1 MKKDF
6 FMGNREKVKD
16 LLNDNSILV
25 LFAGEAPQKSADQNY
40 IFTPNRNF
48 YYLVGVEIEKA
59 IYMAIKNKGEFKEY
73 LFIEKGDPVLEK
85 WIGKRMTQ
93 PEAKEVSGIDNIKY
107 LDSFE
112 GAFNVAVMGA
122 DIETLYL
129 DLEKRGYRSIPTR
142 PFIFSKEVLKEYPH
156 IQIKNVYNKIAELR
170 VVKSSEEIEKL
181 QKAIDITGEGIKE
194 LMKNAK
200 AGLYEYQ
207 LEAHFDFTIKVSG
220 AKNKAFNTI
229 AATGANATVLH
240 YEDND
245 SQLEEGQLILF
256 DLGAEYEN
264 YCADISRTFPV
275 NGRFTDRQKDVYNIV
290 LKALIETTELIK
302 PGMTFK
308 ELNDYTKK
316 VLAQGCKNL
325 GIIQDDEELVKY
337 YYHGVGHFLGL
348 DTHDVGVST
357 LPLQAGMV
365 LTIEPGLYIEEE
377 GIGIRI
383 EDDILVTENGYEV
396 LSKDIIKSVED
407 IEQFMKS
414 VGK

>member
-1 MKKDF
+1 MNSKF
-6 FMGNREKVKD
+6 FIENRSKIKG
-16 LLNDNSILV
+16 LLKENSMLV
-25 LFAGEAPQKSADQNY
+25 LFAGEAPQRSADQNY

-48 YYLVGVEIEKA
+48 YYLVGLEKEKA
-59 IYMAIKNKGEFKEY
+59 IYMAIKNRGEFKEY

-85 WIGKRMTQ
+85 WIGKRMSHE
-93 PEAKEVSGIDNIKY
+93 EAKEVSGIESIKY

-112 GAFNVAVMGA
+112 GAFNQEIMGA
-122 DIETLYL
+122 DIDTLYL
-129 DLEKRGYRSIPTR
+129 DLEKRGYKSIPTR
-142 PFIFSKEVLKEYPH
+142 PFIFSNEVLKEYPH

-170 VVKSSEEIEKL
+170 VIKSSAEIEKL
-181 QKAIDITGEGIKE
+181 QRAVDITGEGIKE

-220 AKNKAFNTI
+220 AKTKAFNTI
-229 AATGANATVLH
+229 AASGPNATVLH
-240 YEDND
+240 YEEND

-256 DLGAEYEN
+256 DLGAEYQN

-275 NGRFTDRQKDVYNIV
+275 NGRFTERQKDIYNIV
-290 LKALIETTELIK
+290 LRALVETTELIK
-302 PGMTFK
+302 PGVTFK

-316 VLAQGCKNL
+316 VLAEGCKNL
-325 GIIQDDEELVKY
+325 GIIKDDEELNKY

-348 DTHDVGVST
+348 DTHDVGERA

-383 EDDILVTENGYEV
+383 EDDILVTETGHEV

-407 IEQFMKS
+407 IEKYMRS
-414 VGK
+414 VSK